1 MGIVLGS
8 EENTE
13 VILHI
18 QWTIGER
25 ATVYLTI
32 VVDLGNFLCISM
44 PDKILRF
51 ESISGAMQFPRLS
64 LLYYFHCAMGSK
76 QRSGVSLVHC
86 EDCNNQDV
94 QMPFTVQVL
103 TRQ

>member
-1 MGIVLGS
+1 MIR
-8 EENTE
+8 
-13 VILHI
+13 
-18 QWTIGER
+18 ER
-25 ATVYLTI
+25 ARIYLTI
-32 VVDLGNFLCISM
+32 VVDRGNFLCISM

-76 QRSGVSLVHC
+76 PRSGVSWVHC
-86 EDCNNQDV
+86 KDCNNQDV
-94 QMPFTVQVL
+94 QMPFAVQIL